1 MKTYDEVK
9 NILSAIEPTDG
20 MYEKLSEEDIPNLQ
34 KLLKEPEPWLA
45 ARSVFALSKLKTERA
60 NELLYH
66 LTDDPRVE
74 IRVSLASA
82 ASELPSDIS
91 QKITGKLMEDREPG
105 VRKFAYGSVSPHTS
119 PDLFSRLK
127 KALEKEELPHLQ
139 EIIREKIS
147 QFH

>member
-9 NILSAIEPTDG
+9 NILSAIEPTEG

-45 ARSVFALSKLKTERA
+45 ARSVFALSKLKAERA
-60 NELLYH
+60 NELLYT

-82 ASELPSDIS
+82 ANQLPSDIH
-91 QKITGKLMEDREPG
+91 QKITEKLLEDREPG
-105 VRKFAYGSVSPHTS
+105 VRKFAYSSILPHASPE
-119 PDLFSRLK
+119 LFKRLK
-127 KALEKEELPHLQ
+127 KALEKEEEPGLQ
-139 EIIREKIS
+139 EILREKIS
-147 QFH
+147 EFQ